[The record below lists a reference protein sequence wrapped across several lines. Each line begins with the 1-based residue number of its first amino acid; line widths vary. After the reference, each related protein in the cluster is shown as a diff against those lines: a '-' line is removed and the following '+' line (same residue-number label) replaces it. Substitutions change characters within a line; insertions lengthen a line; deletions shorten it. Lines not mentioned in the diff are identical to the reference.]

1 MNEVTDVPSP
11 YPITDWDD
19 AYANSAHIPG
29 SDTYPP
35 RWSELAAKFRAE
47 MQAAGRAELDIA
59 YGKAE
64 RNRLDLFLPE
74 GAPQGLVVF
83 VHGGYWKAFDKSV
96 WSHLAAGGL
105 ARGHAV
111 ALPSYTLA
119 PETHIAGIGR
129 EVAAA
134 IAHAAGR
141 IAGPVRLTG
150 HSAGGQLVARMI
162 SEPSPL
168 PAEVRAR
175 IVNTVSISGV
185 HDLRPLQKT
194 AMNEVLRIDDAE
206 AAAESPALLRPLA
219 DKRLVA
225 WVGAEERPEFVRQ
238 NRLIGVMW
246 DGFGVETSIHEEE
259 GRHHFDVIDGLA
271 DPGHPLLK
279 ALLQL
284 S

>member
-1 MNEVTDVPSP
+1 MPSP

-19 AYANSAHIPG
+19 AYANAAHIPG
-29 SDTYPP
+29 AENYPP
-35 RWSELAAKFRAE
+35 RWTDLAAKFRAG

-59 YGKAE
+59 YGKGE
-64 RNRLDLFLPE
+64 RNKLDLFLPE
-74 GAPQGLVVF
+74 GEPQGLVVF
-83 VHGGYWKAFDKSV
+83 VHGGYWKAFDKSI
-96 WSHLAAGGL
+96 WSHLAAGAL

-119 PETHIAGIGR
+119 PQARIAEIGR

-141 IAGPVRLTG
+141 VAGPIRLAG

-168 PAEVRAR
+168 AADVLAR
-175 IVNTVSISGV
+175 VVNTVSISGV

-206 AAAESPALLRPLA
+206 ALAESPALLRPVSSQ
-219 DKRLVA
+219 RIVV
-225 WVGAEERPEFVRQ
+225 WVGAEERPEFLRQ
-238 NRLIGVMW
+238 NRLIGTIW
-246 DGFGVETSIHEEE
+246 DGFGIETSTHEEE

-279 ALLQL
+279 ALLHL
-284 S
+284 P